1 MSVYLLS
8 SLPSALCR
16 YSLDGG
22 NIWTSFIF
30 DTRQMQ
36 VHALLTEPGEISSV
50 FTLLGVF
57 TNGSSSAWSIVNIDL
72 KNAFSKN
79 FLVTPGS
86 PSMILLGLLTYI
98 YIYIYLFTYVNT
110 LRSLKDTS
118 KAEPVFYS
126 LPRHN
131 HPNSVLY

>member
-1 MSVYLLS
+1 
-8 SLPSALCR
+8 
-16 YSLDGG
+16 
-22 NIWTSFIF
+22 
-30 DTRQMQ
+30 MQ

-79 FLVTPGS
+79 FLVTPGF

-98 YIYIYLFTYVNT
+98 FIYLFTFVNT

-126 LPRHN
+126 LRDIIIPILFYTDVIRPTWNLNASCLCRRAYLRGHGFFLVEAKVA
-131 HPNSVLY
+131 S